1 MEKRCVSCF
10 GLYDSEYE
18 MCPYCGYYEG
28 DTLDEINQLPIGT
41 ILNNR
46 YIVGRVL
53 GFGGFGITYKVWD
66 KKLSTVC
73 AVKEFFP
80 SSFVNRN
87 PNTNEIIIFLKKK
100 SGV

>member
-41 ILNNR
+41 INCSN
-46 YIVGRVL
+46 YP
-53 GFGGFGITYKVWD
+53 Y
-66 KKLSTVC
+66 
-73 AVKEFFP
+73 
-80 SSFVNRN
+80 SF
-87 PNTNEIIIFLKKK
+87 
-100 SGV
+100 